1 MAANHEIPHKGNRY
15 ISTTKNRSS
24 LSRSGMVTIG
34 LIVKSHRSCSCL
46 SDEAACG
53 SMRPGAD
60 QRNYSKS
67 MGVERFVRL
76 TQDSCVLTSI

>member
-1 MAANHEIPHKGNRY
+1 
-15 ISTTKNRSS
+15 
-24 LSRSGMVTIG
+24 MVTID

-67 MGVERFVRL
+67 HGCRALCTINSGFVYFDQHIDFDGAFFDTAVCRINL
-76 TQDSCVLTSI
+76 KHVSPGRQR